1 MAIISVDDFATNP
14 INRENIVIL
23 SQKDFNEAMTTYEVG
38 KFLLDDEVCYLV
50 KPDES
55 DNVQQYP
62 TLQKLYKDRQL
73 KPGNI
78 LILDNEENDSYLSY
92 DSLLERT
99 VELQLNKF
107 AELCQLMGAKKVILN
122 YTSSTKENESM
133 KLEAEATIK
142 GALNAKT
149 SVKSEIISNILGS
162 METVTVFSGNSIPN
176 IDKARKLMATGIF
189 SNNNNIISFFN
200 KACHIENR
208 MISENV
214 TIKLAE
220 DVSKK
225 LEVFARI
232 DAPIFKKSIGEVNFE
247 KVKNASSVSEIN
259 YEVFF

>member
-1 MAIISVDDFATNP
+1 MAIISVDNFATNP

-55 DNVQQYP
+55 DNVEQYP
-62 TLQKLYKDRQL
+62 TLQKLYEGRQL

-78 LILDNEENDSYLSY
+78 LILDNEENDIYLSY

-107 AELCQLMGAKKVILN
+107 TELCQLMGAKKVILN
-122 YTSSTKENESM
+122 YGSSTKENESI
-133 KLEAEATIK
+133 KLEAGAKVK
-142 GALNAKT
+142 GVINGKAG
-149 SVKSEIISNILGS
+149 VKSEIIQKLLSS
-162 METVTVFSGNSIPN
+162 MKVETVFSGNSTPN
-176 IDKARKLMATGIF
+176 IDKAKKLIATGIF
-189 SNNNNIISFFN
+189 NNNIQIISLFN
-200 KACHIENR
+200 KACHTENP
-208 MISENV
+208 IVSEKV

-220 DVSKK
+220 EVSKK

-247 KVKNASSVSEIN
+247 KVKNASSVSEIS